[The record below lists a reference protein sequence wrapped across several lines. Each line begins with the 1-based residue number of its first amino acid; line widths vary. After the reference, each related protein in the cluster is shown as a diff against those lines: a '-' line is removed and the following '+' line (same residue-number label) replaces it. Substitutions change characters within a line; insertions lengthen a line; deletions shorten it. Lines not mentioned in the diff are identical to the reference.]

1 MIKKAF
7 FRFYEELNDF
17 LPEEKRKVR
26 FTYEFIDRTSVKD
39 MIESLGVPHSEI
51 DMVLVNGGSVDFNYI
66 VLNEDEISVYPV
78 FESLDISN
86 VQHLRYKPLRE
97 PKFIADVHLGSL
109 ARYLRMLGF
118 DVFYKNNL
126 SDEEI
131 IETALQERRAILTK
145 DRDLLKNNRITH
157 GYWIRNDSI
166 EGQLKEVIERFDLKE
181 NINEFMRCL
190 ECNSILIPVEKH
202 KIEDRLPPKVK
213 EWQDQFWYCE
223 NCDKIYW
230 RGTHY
235 EKMIKF
241 IEHLRND
248 L

>member
-17 LPEEKRKVR
+17 LPEEKRKIR
-26 FTYEFIDRTSVKD
+26 FTHEFIDRASIKD
-39 MIESLGVPHSEI
+39 MIGSMGVPHIEI
-51 DMVLVNGGSVDFNYI
+51 DMILVNGSSVDFNYI
-66 VLNEDEISVYPV
+66 VRDKDEISVFPV
-78 FESLDISN
+78 FESLNISN
-86 VQHLRYKPLRE
+86 VQHLRNKPLRE

-109 ARYLRMLGF
+109 ARYMRMLGF

-126 SDEEI
+126 SGEEI
-131 IETALQERRAILTK
+131 IETSLHGHRAILTK

-157 GYWIRNDSI
+157 GYWIRNDMI

-190 ECNSILIPVEKH
+190 ECNSILVPVEKH
-202 KIEDRLPPKVK
+202 KIEHRLPPKVK

-230 RGTHY
+230 QGTHY

-241 IEHLRND
+241 IAHLRNH